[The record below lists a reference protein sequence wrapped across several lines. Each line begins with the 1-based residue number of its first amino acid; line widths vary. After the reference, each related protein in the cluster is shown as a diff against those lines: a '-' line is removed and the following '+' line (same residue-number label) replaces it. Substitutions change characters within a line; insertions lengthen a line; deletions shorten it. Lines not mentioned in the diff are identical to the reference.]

1 MKALEDK
8 ILKEGKVLPGGI
20 LKIDGFLNHQ
30 IDVEFLN
37 VLGRDVY
44 NRFKDKGINKI
55 LTIEASG
62 IGLACITAQHFGC
75 KVVVAKKHQS
85 INISG
90 DVWSAKA
97 YSFTHQ
103 RENSIILSKEYLG
116 KGDKVL
122 IVDDF
127 LACGNACVALNKIIN
142 DAGAECLGVCCA
154 VEKTHQGGHD
164 RLTALGLDVYSLAR
178 VGSMDEETGV
188 KFLK

>member
-30 IDVEFLN
+30 IDVDFLN
-37 VLGRDVY
+37 VLGKDVY
-44 NRFKDKGINKI
+44 EHFKDKNINKI

-62 IGLACITAQHFGC
+62 IGLACITALHFGC
-75 KVVVAKKHQS
+75 KVLVAKKHQS

-116 KGDKVL
+116 KGDRVL

-127 LACGNACVALNKIIN
+127 LACGNACVALKQIVD

-154 VEKTHQGGHD
+154 VEKYHQGGHD

-178 VGSMDEETGV
+178 VESMDEVTGV
-188 KFLK
+188 KFVK